1 MNYFSLWLIFLR
13 NSWKRVMIYRVNF
26 LILIIGNLFWFIF
39 SILFFQILF
48 AQIPAIGGWTLDE
61 VLFLLCINQIVIG
74 LYDTFIKSNLER
86 LPSRIRE
93 GSLDFDLV
101 KPVNP
106 IFWLTFQRVQ
116 ISSMF
121 SLVLPA
127 FILVRLLLTHS
138 IVIPNSTAIF
148 LFLLM
153 LFGAVVLRFIV
164 GVLIA
169 SLAMRFIS
177 VQSLFS
183 LQSEFFQYSGY
194 PASIYSN
201 GAKLFFTFGIPVI
214 MLANFPAQALL
225 GKKFELIE
233 LSLYPV
239 YIIFGLIFVIKMFS
253 NSLRKYSS
261 LGG

>member
-13 NSWKRVMIYRVNF
+13 NSWKRVLVYRVNF

-48 AQIPAIGGWTLDE
+48 AQIPAIGGWTLNE
-61 VLFLLCINQIVIG
+61 VIFLLCVNQIVIG
-74 LYDTFIKSNLER
+74 FYDTFIKANLER

-101 KPVNP
+101 KPVDP

-121 SLVLPA
+121 SLALPA

-148 LFLLM
+148 LFFLM
-153 LFGAVVLRFIV
+153 LFGAVVLRFVV

-194 PASIYSN
+194 PTSIYSK

-225 GKKFELIE
+225 GNKFEPIE

-239 YIIFGLIFVIKMFS
+239 YIIFGLILAVKVFS
-253 NSLRKYSS
+253 HSLRKYSS